1 MPKIVTA
8 HIGKKHITSDDVSSL
23 QQAIIGKDDYLLSD
37 NPDLFTAHQTDMST
51 IQLSKA
57 EVVVQGT
64 HIRILNTD
72 KVTIDAGQSGFS
84 RIDVIAVAYS
94 KTEEGIENAEI
105 KVVKGDFGVKPV
117 APQLTQSDIRNG
129 GFYHEMALFNVN
141 ITDASISSITRVCK
155 NVKTLSYSDNVL
167 MQNTADI
174 ADLKESINN
183 IQRQNVLWSGSL
195 LMNANDK
202 AVLNKSVSSTTHGI
216 VLVFSAYNGTE
227 TKDYDFHTFFLPK
240 YQVEMH
246 SGAGSRFNMV
256 NNWFSYFAS
265 KYLYISNDQITGNT
279 ENISVGSKN
288 GIRYNNSNFV
298 LRYVIGV

>member
-23 QQAIIGKDDYLLSD
+23 QQAIIGYGDYLLSD
-37 NPDLFTAHQTDMST
+37 NPDEFTAHQTDMST

-72 KVTIDAGQSGFS
+72 KVTIEAGQSGFN

-94 KTEEGIENAEI
+94 KTEDGIENAEI
-105 KVVKGDFGVKPV
+105 KVVKGEFAVNPV
-117 APQLTQSDIRNG
+117 PPQLVQSDIRNG
-129 GFYHEMALFNVN
+129 GLYHEMALFNVY
-141 ITDASISSITRVCK
+141 IADASISSVTRICK
-155 NVKTLSYSDNVL
+155 NVRTLSDSENTL
-167 MQNTADI
+167 LQNTKDI
-174 ADLKESINN
+174 ADLKENLAN
-183 IQRQNVLWSGSL
+183 IQNQNVLWSGSL
-195 LMNANDK
+195 LMNIDDK
-202 AVLNKSVSSTTHGI
+202 ATLNRKISSTTHGI

-227 TKDYDFHTFFLPK
+227 TRDYDFHTFFVPK
-240 YQVEMH
+240 YQVAMH
-246 SGAGSRFNMV
+246 NGAGSRFNMI

-265 KYLYISNDQITGNT
+265 KYLYISDDQITGNA
-279 ENISVGSKN
+279 ENVSIGSKN
-288 GIRYNNSNFV
+288 GIRYNNSDFV